1 MLIGDVVVSSVNV
14 YFRISHSYQVRM
26 GGLYLM
32 YAFYFCQPLDPP
44 QKVRLTQSQWV
55 AGEFQEQI
63 VRCSTSYKDFRN
75 VITKICDVLF

>member
-1 MLIGDVVVSSVNV
+1 
-14 YFRISHSYQVRM
+14 
-26 GGLYLM
+26 M